1 MNQEPHPLKNFLR
14 PGGLKST
21 KERETILKELEILK
35 DHFNAE
41 KLYSVLNRK
50 GAKVSRP
57 TIYRT
62 LKLLERLGL
71 IDRLDIK
78 KNCFYY
84 EPMYQRKDHGHL
96 ICEQCGKIIDFSWRS
111 IENLKSEVCKEKDFE
126 PDKISIHVFGIC
138 EACQRASKS
147 QPKIFEIPPPLSP
160 LGRGRR

>member
-1 MNQEPHPLKNFLR
+1 MNQEAHPLKNFLR

-62 LKLLERLGL
+62 LKLLER
-71 IDRLDIK
+71 
-78 KNCFYY
+78 
-84 EPMYQRKDHGHL
+84 
-96 ICEQCGKIIDFSWRS
+96 SRS
-111 IENLKSEVCKEKDFE
+111 Y
-126 PDKISIHVFGIC
+126 
-138 EACQRASKS
+138 
-147 QPKIFEIPPPLSP
+147 
-160 LGRGRR
+160 